1 MPTLQTLTRTAPLAL
16 ALTAAAGACR
26 SPSAEPAVVRVAA
39 AADLSD
45 AFAEV
50 GLAFEQ
56 ATGQKVLFTFGSS
69 GLLATQISQGAPFD
83 VFAAAS
89 RQYAEQTVTTDA
101 CDRRSLAGYA
111 RGRLAIWSSGK
122 EPWTPKT
129 LAELTDPRVA
139 RIAIANPDHAP
150 YGLAAKQALER
161 AGAWQAVRPKLV
173 WAENVR
179 QTLQFAASGNA
190 EVALVA
196 LSLVIQDRTHPWTLI
211 DDALHQPLQQ
221 TVVVCKGGKNPVAG
235 RDFAQFLLSAA
246 GRAILERY
254 GFAHPDQQHP
264 NQ

>member
-1 MPTLQTLTRTAPLAL
+1 MPPRQTLTRTAPWAL
-16 ALTAAAGACR
+16 ALTAAAGGCR
-26 SPSAEPAVVRVAA
+26 SPTADPAVVRVAA

-50 GLAFEQ
+50 GLAFEK

-89 RQYAEQTVTTDA
+89 RHYAEQTVRADS

-161 AGAWQAVRPKLV
+161 SGAWQAVGPKLV
-173 WAENVR
+173 RAENVR
-179 QTLQFAASGNA
+179 QSLQFAASGNA
-190 EVALVA
+190 DVALVA

-221 TVVVCKGGKNPVAG
+221 TLVVCKGGKNPVAG
-235 RDFAQFLLSAA
+235 QDFALFLLSPP

-254 GFAHPDQQHP
+254 GFSRPGL
-264 NQ
+264 